1 MTGDAG
7 PTAAS
12 TVALEEEAN
21 VSRSPRE
28 EHVGKTRTVVQGER
42 WAVPAFPAP
51 EPCCQGRS
59 RLGCCVEDLST
70 FMLLLRFLSPALFSG
85 TFSKYLEAL
94 NSW

>member
-28 EHVGKTRTVVQGER
+28 EHVGKTRTVVQGR
-42 WAVPAFPAP
+42 AVGSACLPCSRAVLPGEKPAGVLR
-51 EPCCQGRS
+51 GR
-59 RLGCCVEDLST
+59 
-70 FMLLLRFLSPALFSG
+70 P
-85 TFSKYLEAL
+85 
-94 NSW
+94 